1 MVKEERKM
9 KKKRKPRS
17 KIFCP
22 YCNAVSYTLTQY
34 YAHLKT
40 CEAGKKW
47 SRNKKCWEQLQY
59 GK

>member
-1 MVKEERKM
+1 ME
-9 KKKRKPRS
+9 KRKRKKS

-22 YCNAVSYTLTQY
+22 YCNAVTYTLTQY
-34 YAHLKT
+34 YAHLKS

-47 SRNKKCWEQLQY
+47 ELKKLCWETKLQG